1 MIGIFLLKQ
10 KQLDDLCAIG
20 PPFIYNLFKLRT
32 DTRQRLCDIQ
42 KIQKILWLSHEL
54 YAMIWIKVKPSEG
67 GECVLPKSSYNSVS
81 GTFECQ
87 RINYGMYHWNKCS
100 EELSASYLYFF
111 QRQKKK
117 NAKWAGKRKESKQI
131 MVL

>member
-1 MIGIFLLKQ
+1 MTSV
-10 KQLDDLCAIG
+10 QLDLL
-20 PPFIYNLFKLRT
+20 LFTISLNSEQIHDKDYAT
-32 DTRQRLCDIQ
+32 FK
-42 KIQKILWLSHEL
+42 KIWKILWFSHEL

-111 QRQKKK
+111 QRQKKNRMPSELGK
-117 NAKWAGKRKESKQI
+117 GKRGSKLWFDSKI
-131 MVL
+131 MEYN